1 MNENQKM
8 LIEVSHEKE
17 EEVQKGIQRMRED
30 ETVYWDYPKFI
41 ADSLDF
47 VAIKTLL
54 IDRDVA
60 KFKQL
65 AYLIGKC
72 IESIFF
78 VEPLNTKESPHYVKP
93 FSSISISARQHAF
106 YWALISEQE
115 ALIESLAHLMGH
127 KGEAWEVEQ
136 ARKDMVY
143 MGFAMKYLL
152 LKEDDRAA
160 SYVKP
165 LQKKKTLPKYWK
177 AHLQILQGILEQDTE
192 KAQAGLEE
200 GIQRKPLT
208 GEQYFYELLNVPL
221 IGYGLLAR
229 RRGLDVSLDHPK
241 APQAVFEHHELEYP
255 STDFLF
261 PEIQQMTWR
270 DIVENAE
277 K

>member
-1 MNENQKM
+1 MKEELENLTSIIQ
-8 LIEVSHEKE
+8 ERE
-17 EEVQKGIQRMRED
+17 EEVQSDIQRMRED
-30 ETVYWDYPKFI
+30 KNVKWNYPRSI
-41 ADSLDF
+41 AGSANP

-54 IDRDVA
+54 VDQDVVE
-60 KFKQL
+60 FKRL

-72 IESIFF
+72 LEALFF
-78 VEPLNTKESPHYVKP
+78 VEPLNTSESSHYIKYFQGP
-93 FSSISISARQHAF
+93 SISANQHAF

-127 KGEAWEVEQ
+127 KGEAWERE
-136 ARKDMVY
+136 RTPRDMVY
-143 MGFAMKYLL
+143 TCFTVKYLL

-160 SYVKP
+160 FYIKP
-165 LQKKKTLPKYWK
+165 LLKKKTLPKYWQ
-177 AHLQILQGILEQDTE
+177 AHLQILQGILEQDRE

-208 GEQYFYELLNVPL
+208 GEQYFYDLLNVPL

-241 APQAVFEHHELEYP
+241 APQVVFEHHELEYP

-270 DIVENAE
+270 DIVE

>member
-1 MNENQKM
+1 MNETM
-8 LIEVSHEKE
+8 ERLIEVAKE
-17 EEVQKGIQRMRED
+17 EEREVLADIKRMKED
-30 ETVYWDYPKFI
+30 ETVYWNYP
-41 ADSLDF
+41 
-47 VAIKTLL
+47 VAISDELKIVAVKTLL
-54 IDRDVA
+54 VDQDVME
-60 KFKQL
+60 FKRL
-65 AYLIGKC
+65 AYLVGKC
-72 IESIFF
+72 IEALFF
-78 VEPLNTKESPHYVKP
+78 VEPLNTTESPRYKKSFQGP
-93 FSSISISARQHAF
+93 SISANQHAF

-127 KGEAWEVEQ
+127 KGEAWERE
-136 ARKDMVY
+136 RTPRDMVY
-143 MGFAMKYLL
+143 TCFTVKYLL

-160 SYVKP
+160 YYIKP
-165 LQKKKTLPKYWK
+165 LLKKKTLPKYWQ

-208 GEQYFYELLNVPL
+208 GEQYFYDLLNVPL

-241 APQAVFEHHELEYP
+241 APQVVFEHHELEYP

-270 DIVENAE
+270 DIVE

>member
-1 MNENQKM
+1 MEEILER
-8 LIEVSHEKE
+8 LISVAQERE
-17 EEVQKGIQRMRED
+17 EEVQADIQRMKED
-30 ETVYWDYPKFI
+30 EKVKWDYPSVI
-41 ADSLDF
+41 ARVSNPI
-47 VAIKTLL
+47 AIKTLL
-54 IDRDVA
+54 IDQDVVE
-60 KFKQL
+60 FKRL
-65 AYLIGKC
+65 AYLMGKC
-72 IESIFF
+72 IEAIFF
-78 VEPLNTKESPHYVKP
+78 VEPFNTPESSHYTKYFDGV
-93 FSSISISARQHAF
+93 SISADQHAF
-106 YWALISEQE
+106 YWALISGQE

-127 KGEAWEVEQ
+127 KGEDWEVEQ
-136 ARKDMVY
+136 ARKDMAY

-208 GEQYFYELLNVPL
+208 GEQYFYDLLNVPL

-241 APQAVFEHHELEYP
+241 APQVVFEHHGIEYP

-270 DIVENAE
+270 DIVE